1 VGKAGRR
8 GNGEGSIYKN
18 SRGKWTGAVVVAWR
32 GPQQQPQRRY
42 VYGDTAAEVRRKMD
56 EIRRAVETGQPAGPS
71 REHLREYL
79 KRWLDNKRHSI
90 APKSLMTYEDLL
102 NRYVLDR
109 IGDVALAKLT
119 PQLLQDLLNQIAD
132 QSYTRGKKA
141 PVPVSPKTVKHVR
154 DVLRAALNQA
164 VKWGLIARNPAALVD
179 PPKPREVER
188 ITLSA
193 EQARNFLAAIRGHRC
208 EAMIVLALCMG
219 MREGEA
225 LAVGMGDVDLEARRL
240 TVRGTL
246 QRIRPRG
253 AEKTELQIGPTKS
266 NRARRLILPAF
277 VVERIREQLAR
288 RERDRQAAGAAWQ
301 ESGLLFTT
309 RKGTMME
316 ARNLLREYY
325 ALRAAAKLPAG
336 LRFHDLRH
344 SAATILHAAGVPEKA
359 IQELLGHRSLA
370 TTQQIYMHAADESR
384 QQAADAMDDLLD
396 DLPKM

>member
-253 AEKTELQIGPTKS
+253 AEKTE
-266 NRARRLILPAF
+266 
-277 VVERIREQLAR
+277 
-288 RERDRQAAGAAWQ
+288 QAAGAAWQ

-384 QQAADAMDDLLD
+384 QQAADAMDDLL
-396 DLPKM
+396 KM

>member
-90 APKSLMTYEDLL
+90 AP
-102 NRYVLDR
+102 
-109 IGDVALAKLT
+109 T

-288 RERDRQAAGAAWQ
+288 RERDRLAAGAAWQ

-325 ALRAAAKLPAG
+325 ALREAAKLPAG

-384 QQAADAMDDLLD
+384 QQAADAMDDLL
-396 DLPKM
+396 KM